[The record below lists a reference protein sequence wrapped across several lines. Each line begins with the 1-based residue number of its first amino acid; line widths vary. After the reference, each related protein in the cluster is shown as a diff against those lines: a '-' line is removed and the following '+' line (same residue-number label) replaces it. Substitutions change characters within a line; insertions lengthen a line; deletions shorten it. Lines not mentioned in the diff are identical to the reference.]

1 MSKKHYICT
10 HTWSNTDIIKDVL
23 AQQSEMTVREF
34 FEGLKSEKAET
45 LQHWMG

>member
-34 FEGLKSEKAET
+34 FEG
-45 LQHWMG
+45 